1 MDPSKIEVYITPFY
15 NSEGPTVKV
24 GKYSKGLASRES
36 EEFLNTIHTMKENW
50 SELNVEELYV
60 GAIRLYDEEYRD
72 EAVFW
77 FYTAQLRSRVFR
89 GILDQAKVGGM
100 GSAGFELM
108 HAQNSFYQL
117 AGPYINGYA
126 FGFPDQL
133 LAVVEKVS
141 KEKENFPDLSKIY
154 PNVSFIPQAGRQ
166 AIVDEVVGGMS
177 GLTSYIKENK
187 ESLKQ
192 QRIETGAHEQFGNL
206 KSKELTSRE
215 R

>member
-1 MDPSKIEVYITPFY
+1 MDPSKIEIYVTPFY
-15 NSEGPTVKV
+15 NSEGPIVQV
-24 GKYSKGLASRES
+24 GKHSNGLASKES
-36 EEFLNTIHTMKENW
+36 EKFLNTIHTMKENW
-50 SELNVEELYV
+50 PELTVEELYV
-60 GAIRLYDEEYRD
+60 GAIRLYDEGYRD

-126 FGFPDQL
+126 FGHPEQL
-133 LAVVEKVS
+133 LAIVEDVS
-141 KEKENFPDLSKIY
+141 KEKEDFPDFSKLY
-154 PNVSFIPQAGRQ
+154 PKVSFIPPASRP

-177 GLTSYIKENK
+177 GLSSYIKENG

-192 QRIETGAHEQFGNL
+192 QRIESGADERFGNL
-206 KSKELTSRE
+206 NSKELTSRE